1 MTDRAPAEPD
11 LPSEAASRERR
22 RVALAIAVMNLA
34 FLALDL
40 AGHGVGNLA
49 VWAGRLGVSAALLAL
64 WRWAGHIADPV
75 ALRRF
80 LVVAVAGTAAAFA
93 LICAGTGWLHGP
105 YLAFYPLLPIVAAIM
120 VPDEPL
126 ALLAGSAV
134 TVGVTAIATSHL
146 PPGTWAFWLIAS
158 ASAGFYAVTGAELY
172 RRMRRRARASAAAR
186 EATLTELAR
195 AGQQRAQADRLAS
208 IGRLASGVAHEINN
222 PLAFVSTNLA
232 YVEEELRERHPGE
245 AGLLEA
251 LAESRGGVDR
261 IKRIVQDLRGFARGA
276 SSPGPTDVAAAV
288 EEALRLASWRL
299 GQVARVER
307 ALPAGL
313 PAARAD
319 RAELVQVLVNLL
331 VNAADAVEEARR
343 GAGTVTIS
351 AQEVAGGVHVAV
363 EDDGVGLPPGG
374 TAQLFE
380 PFFTTKGAG
389 GTGLGLAISREFAER
404 WGGALTAGERPGGGA
419 RFTLVIPGAAPAP
432 GPVAPPPAPA
442 AESITS

>member
-1 MTDRAPAEPD
+1 LSSRAPPEPD

-22 RVALAIAVMNLA
+22 GVALVIALLNLA
-34 FLALDL
+34 FLAIDL
-40 AGHGVGNLA
+40 AGHGVGNAA

-64 WRWAGHIADPV
+64 WRQGGRLLDAAR
-75 ALRRF
+75 LRAF
-80 LVVAVAGTAAAFA
+80 LAAVVTACAACFA

-134 TVGVTAIATSHL
+134 TVAVTGIATAHL
-146 PPGTWAFWLIAS
+146 PAGTWAFWLIAS
-158 ASAGFYAVTGAELY
+158 ASSAFYAVTGAELY

-186 EATLTELAR
+186 EAALTDLAR
-195 AGQQRAQADRLAS
+195 SGQQRAQADRLAS

-251 LAESRGGVDR
+251 LAESRGGVER

-288 EEALRLASWRL
+288 EEAVRLASWRL
-299 GQVARVER
+299 GRVARVER
-307 ALPAGL
+307 ALAPGL

-343 GAGTVTIS
+343 GSGTVVIS
-351 AQEVAGGVHVAV
+351 AAEAGGGVQVTV

-374 TAQLFE
+374 TGQLFE

-404 WGGALTAGERPGGGA
+404 WGGTLTAGPRAGGGA
-419 RFTLVIPGAAPAP
+419 RFTLQIPAPAP
-432 GPVAPPPAPA
+432 GQAAPA
-442 AESITS
+442 AAPDARSITS